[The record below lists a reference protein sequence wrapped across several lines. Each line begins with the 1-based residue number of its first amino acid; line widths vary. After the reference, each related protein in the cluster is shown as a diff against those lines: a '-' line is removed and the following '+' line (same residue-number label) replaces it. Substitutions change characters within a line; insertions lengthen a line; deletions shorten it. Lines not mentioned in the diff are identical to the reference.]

1 MPDPKID
8 QKYLDTLEKKYPNK
22 KTRENYVSRLRALVG
37 HLETGIQEIL
47 NNPDEYYPKLQTVY
61 PSLTTRKNVL
71 TVLLALLREDS
82 DVTEEQK
89 SRWRTLHENLA
100 KHQDIRVKRS
110 EPEQK
115 QIEQY
120 TSFEEIEAKYDEL
133 KNDRPHATFRSS
145 LQFVLLSVLVHMRPK
160 RADLGAVELFE
171 TTDPNR
177 TDINYM
183 VLRKKGASYLS
194 MHVYKTS
201 KYYKTVE
208 EDIPAG
214 LLTDIQTSVKRWPR
228 KYLFTKENGDP
239 MSNNTYT
246 VFVKDVF
253 KQLFGKA
260 TGVSMLRHI
269 YITEKLNFDD
279 MTMEEQDE
287 EARLMLHTSGLQ
299 RRYKW
304 PKKLLCPKLCAEYM
318 TQEHLRKSKKRAKH
332 GKEEGERRRTQK
344 VRGKKRVSE

>member
-1 MPDPKID
+1 MPEIE
-8 QKYLDTLEKKYPNK
+8 QRYLDILERKYPNK
-22 KTRENYVSRLRALVG
+22 KTRDNYVSRLRALVN
-37 HLETGIQEIL
+37 HLETEIAEIL
-47 NNPDEYYPKLQTVY
+47 KEPDMYYSKLQEVY

-71 TVLLALLREDS
+71 TVLLALLREDA
-82 DVTEEQK
+82 DVAEEDK
-89 SRWRTLHENLA
+89 ARWRTLHENLA
-100 KHQDIRVKRS
+100 KHQDVRVKRS

-120 TSFEEIEAKYDEL
+120 TSFEEIEAKYEEL
-133 KNDRPHATFRSS
+133 KKDRPHRTFRSS

-160 RADLGAVELFE
+160 RADLGAVQIYEE
-171 TTDPNR
+171 KDPSR
-177 TDINYM
+177 TDINYV
-183 VLRKKGASYLS
+183 VLRKKGTSYLS

-208 EDIPAG
+208 EDLTAG
-214 LLTDIQTSVKRWPR
+214 LLVDIQTSLKRWPR
-228 KYLFTKENGDP
+228 EYLFTKENGEP

-246 VFVKDVF
+246 VFVKDTF
-253 KQLFGKA
+253 KNMFGKA

-304 PKKLLCPKLCAEYM
+304 PKKLLCPKLCADYM
-318 TQEHLRKSKKRAKH
+318 TAEKEQKQSRKRIKYEKEADKRRQTRKVPKKK
-332 GKEEGERRRTQK
+332 T
-344 VRGKKRVSE
+344 VSE